1 MSEDREKGLI
11 MHAWRR
17 TARTWFPAF
26 GALVPAL
33 LLAALAAAALLAAC
47 GGDDSED
54 TPARAMQVSMQ
65 DIAFS
70 STALT
75 AAKGEHIRIELDNK
89 GGVTHDFTID
99 RMPMQGLHMMGGA
112 GGDEHQHM
120 TGDHAMH
127 LALDKGKSGWLEF
140 EPTEAGAY
148 EFYCTV
154 AGHRDAGMRGTLT
167 VQ

>member
-1 MSEDREKGLI
+1 MPRMTGHL
-11 MHAWRR
+11 
-17 TARTWFPAF
+17 
-26 GALVPAL
+26 ALA
-33 LLAALAAAALLAAC
+33 LAALAATATVFAAC
-47 GGDDSED
+47 GGDDGGGDEA
-54 TPARAMQVSMQ
+54 ARTMEVAMQ